1 MYALALSMSAAVAAA
16 TTGLP
21 YFHLGSLDVGVPIQA
36 FGILVAAGVLIGA
49 ALLRRYAEWHGVSDD
64 HIRGLLG
71 WVTVCG
77 FLGAHEFDMIFY
89 NWQKISDHTIVT
101 PAGWWPSFLGT
112 GLYPS
117 N

>member
-49 ALLRRYAEWHGVSDD
+49 ATLGLLRLPVVPIAALLSLVGAAFVALQALGHGDFHFFAFTMLVA
-64 HIRGLLG
+64 GLL
-71 WVTVCG
+71 VA
-77 FLGAHEFDMIFY
+77 FSAR
-89 NWQKISDHTIVT
+89 
-101 PAGWWPSFLGT
+101 GT
-112 GLYPS
+112 RERTTG
-117 N
+117 